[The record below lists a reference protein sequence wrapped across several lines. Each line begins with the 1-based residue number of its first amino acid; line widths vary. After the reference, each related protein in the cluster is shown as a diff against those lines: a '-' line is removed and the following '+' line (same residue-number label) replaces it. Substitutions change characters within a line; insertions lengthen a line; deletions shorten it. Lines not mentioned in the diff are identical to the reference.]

1 MPLRVPQVAIAVCPP
16 GDRLYVVGGYDG
28 HTYLN
33 TVESYDAHK
42 DEWREVLIESNKI
55 GLFQVSIKDFKLY
68 DWN

>member
-1 MPLRVPQVAIAVCPP
+1 MVA
-16 GDRLYVVGGYDG
+16 GYGG

-55 GLFQVSIKDFKLY
+55 GVFQVSIKDFKIY